1 MTEPAAP
8 DDLAARPFDELVA
21 ELQRIVQALEAGNL
35 PLEESIA
42 RYREAL
48 RLHAAAELRLRE
60 AELTISELG
69 RGMGAEAGR
78 RAGATEGDGL
88 SRWPTRSRLRPP
100 RPGGRSGPRRTG
112 GGARLPDRAPRR
124 CSGGSPRCTRP
135 TRR

>member
-1 MTEPAAP
+1 MTEPEVPA
-8 DDLAARPFDELVA
+8 DLAARPFDELVA

-69 RGMGAEAGR
+69 RGMGAEASDE
-78 RAGATEGDGL
+78 ATATEDEG
-88 SRWPTRSRLRPP
+88 
-100 RPGGRSGPRRTG
+100 
-112 GGARLPDRAPRR
+112 
-124 CSGGSPRCTRP
+124 
-135 TRR
+135 

>member
-1 MTEPAAP
+1 MTEPEAAA
-8 DDLAARPFDELVA
+8 DLAARPFDELVA

-69 RGMGAEAGR
+69 RGMGAAAPDAGT
-78 RAGATEGDGL
+78 TEGE
-88 SRWPTRSRLRPP
+88 T
-100 RPGGRSGPRRTG
+100 
-112 GGARLPDRAPRR
+112 
-124 CSGGSPRCTRP
+124 
-135 TRR
+135 

>member
-1 MTEPAAP
+1 MTEPEEAA
-8 DDLAARPFDELVA
+8 DLAARPFDELVA

-69 RGMGAEAGR
+69 RGMGADAADEA
-78 RAGATEGDGL
+78 ATAEGE
-88 SRWPTRSRLRPP
+88 
-100 RPGGRSGPRRTG
+100 
-112 GGARLPDRAPRR
+112 A
-124 CSGGSPRCTRP
+124 
-135 TRR
+135 

>member
-1 MTEPAAP
+1 MTEPEAAA
-8 DDLAARPFDELVA
+8 DLAARPFDELVA

-69 RGMGAEAGR
+69 RGMGAEGGDA
-78 RAGATEGDGL
+78 ASEETSDQAASTEGEG
-88 SRWPTRSRLRPP
+88 
-100 RPGGRSGPRRTG
+100 
-112 GGARLPDRAPRR
+112 
-124 CSGGSPRCTRP
+124 
-135 TRR
+135 